1 MIKLSLY
8 RHHIEFMKKYILLIF
23 ILLGYL
29 FGSSQGCDQININV
43 NPINPYEVELGT
55 NYDSLVNLNPNSAA
69 VSAIYDWRAY
79 PPGNHNWSGNSH
91 LWQSTLEEPH
101 YSVTLNDNNLFF
113 ILSLSMGDTVTSLL
127 PVNICLLPFFISRDT
142 IGSLQWNLIMLG
154 NGTTNIS
161 KLESNSKKLINTYN
175 LSGQIV
181 DPNKVN
187 QEIVI
192 YKYSDGSGEKK
203 FINK

>member
-1 MIKLSLY
+1 
-8 RHHIEFMKKYILLIF
+8 MKNFYFLILLVLSNIF
-23 ILLGYL
+23 C
-29 FGSSQGCDQININV
+29 FSQTCDQININV
-43 NPINPYEVELGT
+43 NPINIYEVELST
-55 NYDSLVNLNPNSAA
+55 NYDSLVNLNPNASA

-91 LWQSTLEEPH
+91 VWQSTLAEPH
-101 YSVTLNDNNLFF
+101 YSVTINDNNLFF
-113 ILSLSMGDTVTSLL
+113 ILSLSMGDTATSTN

-142 IGSLQWNLIMLG
+142 IGSLQWDLVMLG
-154 NGTTNIS
+154 SGATNIS
-161 KLESNSKKLINTYN
+161 KIESYTKKLINTYN
-175 LSGQIV
+175 LAGQIV

-192 YKYSDGSGEKK
+192 YKYSDGSTEKK

>member
-43 NPINPYEVELGT
+43 NPINPYEVELST
-55 NYDSLVNLNPNSAA
+55 NYDSLVNLNPNLAV
-69 VSAIYDWRAY
+69 VSAMYDWRAY